1 MSFVPPPARAGK
13 LSTTRDTRPST
24 PVAIYS
30 PDAPRA
36 LYVVGA
42 VCPDELANL
51 DARELARIAR
61 IARREAA

>member
-1 MSFVPPPARAGK
+1 MASVLPRADARKIDTSSPAR
-13 LSTTRDTRPST
+13 PSA

-30 PDAPRA
+30 PGAPRA

>member
-1 MSFVPPPARAGK
+1 MASVSPRADARKIDTSSPAR
-13 LSTTRDTRPST
+13 PSA

-30 PDAPRA
+30 TGAPRA

-42 VCPDELANL
+42 SPAELVNL
-51 DARELARIAR
+51 DANELVR